1 MQRSRVLCVFK
12 SGGRRVLAF
21 LSILLVAFCGLVAAP
36 VWCAALGAI
45 ALASISYA
53 RHHLLFRRADDLG
66 LQDELDRT
74 LVGSLVNALAASSA
88 AYGCGAALR
97 FLSVGWQ

>member
-1 MQRSRVLCVFK
+1 M
-12 SGGRRVLAF
+12 LAF

-36 VWCAALGAI
+36 MWSVPLAAI
-45 ALASISYA
+45 TLASLSYA
-53 RHHLLFRRADDLG
+53 RHHILFRRAADLG
-66 LQDELDRT
+66 LQDEIDQT
-74 LVGSLVNALAASSA
+74 LLGSLFNGLVASTM

>member
-1 MQRSRVLCVFK
+1 
-12 SGGRRVLAF
+12 VLAF
-21 LSILLVAFCGLVAAP
+21 ITILIVAFCGLAAAP
-36 VWCAALGAI
+36 GWWIPLGTV

-53 RHHLLFRRADDLG
+53 QRYALFRRAHDAG
-66 LQDELDRT
+66 LQAEIDRT
-74 LVGSLVNALAASSA
+74 LVASLFNGLVASTV

>member
-1 MQRSRVLCVFK
+1 
-12 SGGRRVLAF
+12 VLAF
-21 LSILLVAFCGLVAAP
+21 FSILVVAFCGLAAAP
-36 VWCAALGAI
+36 VWSIPLAAI

-53 RHHLLFRRADDLG
+53 QRYALFRRAHDAG
-66 LQDELDRT
+66 LQAEIDRT
-74 LVGSLVNALAASSA
+74 LVASLFNGLVASMV

>member
-1 MQRSRVLCVFK
+1 MF
-12 SGGRRVLAF
+12 AF
-21 LSILLVAFCGLVAAP
+21 IAILIVAFCGLAAAP
-36 VWCAALGAI
+36 GWCIPLAAI

-53 RHHLLFRRADDLG
+53 QRYALFRRAQDAG
-66 LQDELDRT
+66 LQAEIDRT
-74 LVGSLVNALAASSA
+74 LVASLFNGLVASTV